1 MQGKI
6 LFLLLMAGLLGLS
19 ALTAAFA
26 TVAQRLSAVV
36 QPLRYPH
43 MRPNRKLASRSH
55 EAGTN
60 EHRGTRDDSAR

>member
-6 LFLLLMAGLLGLS
+6 LFLLFVAGMLGLS
-19 ALTAAFA
+19 ALAVAFA
-26 TVAQRLSAVV
+26 TVAQRLSVVV
-36 QPLRYPH
+36 QPLRHPH